1 MFSSYNPNRQLT
13 MVRNPYFKQW
23 SKAAQPAGYPDRI
36 TYSFGLTVEAQITA
50 IQNNQADWTLEARPR
65 TGSASSAGATRSRS
79 TNPLTA
85 FWYAR

>member
-50 IQNNQADWTLEARPR
+50 IQNESGRLDAR
-65 TGSASSAGATRSRS
+65 GAAGGPARRARQEATRSRCTS
-79 TNPLTA
+79 T
-85 FWYAR
+85 R